1 MSAGLKFKRR
11 RGSLIFIEFFSL
23 LILFAIVISFF
34 LTPIMKAAAEA
45 EAERFASALMYDTA
59 VSLPDELFSDLSEI
73 RAGEGIVLDAA
84 RVNKIRSLYA
94 SQLLSEFSDSGR
106 AAFYVPLGN
115 LTGSVL
121 LSGRGPTVKLY
132 TALVGAVETDIVSEF
147 TEAGIN
153 QTRHTV
159 YITARLKVRALFPFS
174 SSETAEIKIPVAEAV
189 TVGDVP
195 AFFAEGS

>member
-11 RGSLIFIEFFSL
+11 RGALIFIELSSL
-23 LILFAIVISFF
+23 IILFAIALSFF
-34 LTPIMKAAAEA
+34 ITPIMKAAAEA

-59 VSLPDELFSDLSEI
+59 VSLPDELFTGLCEI
-73 RAGEGIVLDAA
+73 KPGEGIALDTA

-94 SQLLSEFSDSGR
+94 SRLLKNFSASGR

-121 LSGRGPTVKLY
+121 LSGRGPSVKLY

-159 YITARLKVRALFPFS
+159 YITTRLKVRALFPFS
-174 SSETAEIKIPVAEAV
+174 SAKTAEIKIPVAEAV